1 MNSFSYI
8 FYDQFR
14 IIVSQMTTSV
24 ALCLLAVTIIS
35 TLVLAHPLLVM
46 SVVLVLALVFVNL
59 LGNIIL
65 WDLDLNTI
73 SMINFLLLFPAFGQ
87 GLVEEPKLSLSL
99 SRACHSALHSF
110 RRL

>member
-1 MNSFSYI
+1 
-8 FYDQFR
+8 
-14 IIVSQMTTSV
+14 MTTSV

-73 SMINFLLLFPAFGQ
+73 SMINLVMAV
-87 GLVEEPKLSLSL
+87 GLVVEALTHRVVQDVHSRVLRAVCLAL
-99 SRACHSALHSF
+99 SRSQA
-110 RRL
+110 

>member
-1 MNSFSYI
+1 
-8 FYDQFR
+8 
-14 IIVSQMTTSV
+14 MTTSV

-73 SMINFLLLFPAFGQ
+73 SMINLVMAV
-87 GLVEEPKLSLSL
+87 GLVV
-99 SRACHSALHSF
+99 AALMQRTLLCFRVSF
-110 RRL
+110 VQHA